1 MNIPD
6 LDLPRVVIIGGGFA
20 GLKLA
25 RTLDSRLYQ
34 VVLFDKNNYHTFQP
48 LMYQVA
54 TAGLEPDSIAYPIR
68 KVFKNKKNFHFRMA
82 TVEQIDADAKVIH
95 SSIGELSYDYLVMAT
110 GADSNFFGMQNVEKY
125 SVPMKNLVE
134 SLDLRSIIL
143 QNFEKALNT
152 SDLKEQESLMN
163 FVIVGAGATG
173 VELAGAL
180 AELKHHILPK
190 DYPDL
195 DIRRMQIHVIE
206 AAPAVLANM
215 SKQASE
221 KSLNFLKKLGV
232 NVWLDTQV
240 KDYDGYTATTNKRDF
255 ETHTLIW
262 AAGVKGQPVAGLN
275 ASMTRGNRIEV
286 DSFCAVKG
294 YDNVYAL
301 GDVAA
306 ILDEKTPRGHGML
319 ASVAAQ
325 QGAYLGKS
333 LNKKAKNKSIHP
345 FVYKDKGTMATI
357 GRNKAVVDLPRFK
370 FSGFFAWMAWM
381 FVHLMLLVD
390 FRSRMVV
397 FINWAWSYVNYD
409 KSIRLIIRKPLKS
422 APQKTIKPDELKIP
436 IPNKKEELI

>member
-1 MNIPD
+1 MNIPK
-6 LDLPRVVIIGGGFA
+6 LGLPRVVIIGGGFA

-25 RTLDSRLYQ
+25 KTIDSRQYQ

-82 TVEQIDADAKVIH
+82 SVEQIDDQAQTIH
-95 SSIGELSYDYLVMAT
+95 TSIGSLQYDYLVMAT
-110 GADSNFFGMQNVEKY
+110 GANSNFFGMKNVERY

-152 SDLKEQESLMN
+152 SDIKEQESLMN

-195 DIRRMQIHVIE
+195 DIRRMQIHIIE
-206 AAPAVLANM
+206 AAPKVLANM
-215 SKQASE
+215 SEQASS
-221 KSLNFLKKLGV
+221 KSLKFLKKLGINIWV
-232 NVWLDTQV
+232 NTQV
-240 KDYDGYTATTNKRDF
+240 KDYDGYTVSTNHQDF
-255 ETHTLIW
+255 HAHTLIW
-262 AAGVKGQPVAGLN
+262 AAGVKGQPVAGLK
-275 ASMTRGNRIEV
+275 TPLVRGNRVEV
-286 DSFCAVKG
+286 DEFCAVKG

-306 ILDEKTPRGHGML
+306 IINENTPKGHAML

-325 QGAYLGKS
+325 QGAYLGKIF
-333 LNKKAKNKSIHP
+333 NKKAKNKQLKP

-357 GRNKAVVDLPRFK
+357 GRNLAVVDLPKFK

-422 APQKTIKPDELKIP
+422 APKKDELIDELKLP
-436 IPNKKEELI
+436 IPDKEKELA

>member
-1 MNIPD
+1 MNIPN

-20 GLKLA
+20 GLKFA
-25 RTLDSRLYQ
+25 KTLDSRLYQ

-68 KVFKNKKNFHFRMA
+68 KIFKNKKNFHFRMA
-82 TVEQIDADAKVIH
+82 NVEQIDADTKTIQT
-95 SSIGELSYDYLVMAT
+95 SIGNLDYDFLVMAT

-180 AELKHHILPK
+180 SELKQILPK

-195 DIRRMQIHVIE
+195 DIRRMQIHIIE

-215 SKQASE
+215 SKNASE
-221 KSLNFLKKLGV
+221 KSMKFLKKLGI
-232 NVWLDTQV
+232 NIWLETQV
-240 KDYDGYTATTNKRDF
+240 KDYDGYTVSTNKRDF
-255 ETHTLIW
+255 ESHTLIW
-262 AAGVKGQPVAGLN
+262 AAGVQGQPVAGLKVPL
-275 ASMTRGNRIEV
+275 ARGNRVEV
-286 DSFCAVKG
+286 DAFCAVKG
-294 YDNVYAL
+294 YDNIYAL

-306 ILDEKTPRGHGML
+306 ILDEKTPKGHGML

-333 LNKKAKNKSIHP
+333 LNKKAKNKPIKP

-370 FSGFFAWMAWM
+370 FSGFFAWMTWM

-390 FRSRMVV
+390 FRSRVVV
-397 FINWAWSYVNYD
+397 FFNWAWSYVNYD
-409 KSIRLIIRKPLKS
+409 KSIRLITRQPQKS
-422 APQKTIKPDELKIP
+422 APTEKLKIDELKLP
-436 IPNKKEELI
+436 VVDKEKELS